1 MSGVHDFAL
10 FVAAGLLLNFT
21 PGADTLYIV
30 ARSTAQGFR
39 AGAMAAL
46 GIGAGCLV
54 HIAAATFG
62 LSALLAASA
71 TAFTLVKLAGAVYLV
86 YLGITLWPSSRRT
99 AVKATHPPPASLRK
113 VFAQGVVTNVLNPK
127 VALFFLSFLP
137 QFIKPDLGRP
147 GVQALVLGLVFVAL
161 GACTDSTY
169 ALLASGL
176 RDVLLRSRV
185 LPFVRRWVAGTVFIG
200 LGVVAA
206 TASAAGTKKR

>member
-30 ARSTAQGFR
+30 ARSTSQGFR

-71 TAFTLVKLAGAVYLV
+71 TAFTVVKLAGAVYLV

-99 AVKATHPPPASLRK
+99 QLKATPPPPASLRK

-137 QFIKPDLGRP
+137 QFIDPAAP
-147 GVQALVLGLVFVAL
+147 GKLAAFLLLGLVFDFNATAWNLLVAYVSARVA
-161 GACTDSTY
+161 G
-169 ALLASGL
+169 
-176 RDVLLRSRV
+176 RPLRSAALATWLRRV
-185 LPFVRRWVAGTVFIG
+185 VAGTFVCLG
-200 LGVVAA
+200 LRLAL
-206 TASAAGTKKR
+206 SSQR